1 MEDDSLLCEQR
12 SLHISVFVSLCKVV
26 VEIYVYICVDMD
38 EHVAMWQLSPL
49 VLISTYWDKDFA
61 VLIRIKG
68 TKNEMRGNRKLDA
81 KKRLTDREME
91 R

>member
-1 MEDDSLLCEQR
+1 
-12 SLHISVFVSLCKVV
+12 
-26 VEIYVYICVDMD
+26 MD

-49 VLISTYWDKDFA
+49 VLIATYWDKDFA

-91 R
+91 S

>member
-1 MEDDSLLCEQR
+1 M
-12 SLHISVFVSLCKVV
+12 
-26 VEIYVYICVDMD
+26 YICVDMD

-49 VLISTYWDKDFA
+49 VLIATYWDKDFA

-91 R
+91 SQKRARCRGGAALRQVALRVEEN